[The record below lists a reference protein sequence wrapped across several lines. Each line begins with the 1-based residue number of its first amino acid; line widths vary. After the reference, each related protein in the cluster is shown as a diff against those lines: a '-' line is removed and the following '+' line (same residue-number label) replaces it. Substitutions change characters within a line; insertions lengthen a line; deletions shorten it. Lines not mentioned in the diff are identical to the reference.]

1 MRWHEIYNVF
11 PFHFALDFCSIIYAY
26 NVNRKNACDV
36 RRASLLISL
45 EYVEGFS
52 TARKSSCVR
61 HSFAR
66 LHVGSGLA
74 QSHSISEAKYSTDTR
89 KGRINTGE
97 NE

>member
-26 NVNRKNACDV
+26 NVNRKNSCDV

-52 TARKSSCVR
+52 KSSRVH
-61 HSFAR
+61 HSFVR
-66 LHVGSGLA
+66 LHVDSGLA

-89 KGRINTGE
+89 KGKINTGE